1 MSQSCALRE
10 HYLRSL
16 CGLCPGPLR
25 GHHPG
30 QPDRL
35 QRCSRLLPMVVKTLA
50 LSVALSVALPV
61 AAQTQDFPAR
71 PIRLI
76 EGFGP
81 GGVVDL
87 VARLLMPK
95 LSAALGQPIVLEN
108 RVGAAGIIASSMVA
122 KAPPDGHTWLITT
135 GSHTSNTAF
144 NAANVPYDPLKDFT
158 AVTQVARTYGMV
170 HVVHPSIPARNVA
183 EFVALARKYP
193 GKLTYGA
200 AGVGNIFYI
209 GAEMLK
215 AFSGTDIRYVQYKGG
230 AQATNDLMGGHIDML
245 FLTTPVAMP
254 LIKGGKARPLAITGP
269 VRWKGLPEVPTMR
282 EAGFRDFDLIGWFG
296 LWLPV
301 NTRPEIVARLHAEVD
316 RAVAEPDIRSRFDE
330 LGLLPGGMRTDE
342 FARYVAQD
350 LAQMRELAARIAKAG
365 GHKPE

>member
-1 MSQSCALRE
+1 MSKS
-10 HYLRSL
+10 S
-16 CGLCPGPLR
+16 PSR
-25 GHHPG
+25 GRW
-30 QPDRL
+30 RL
-35 QRCSRLLPMVVKTLA
+35 ACLPSVLA
-50 LSVALSVALPV
+50 TMLV
-61 AAQTQDFPAR
+61 AAAVAPLPAQAQDFPAK

-76 EGFGP
+76 EGFGA

-108 RVGAAGIIASSMVA
+108 RVGAAGVIASSLVA
-122 KAPPDGHTWLITT
+122 KSAPDGHTWLITT

-144 NAANVPYDPLKDFT
+144 NAANVPYDPVKDFT
-158 AVTQVARTYGMV
+158 PVTQIARTYGMV
-170 HVVHPSIPARNVA
+170 HLVHPSIPARDVKA
-183 EFVALARKYP
+183 FVELARRHP

-200 AGVGNIFYI
+200 AGVGNILFI

-215 AFSGTDIRYVQYKGG
+215 AVTGTDIRYVQYKGA
-230 AQATNDLMGGHIDML
+230 AQATNDLMGGHIDTL

-269 VRWKGLPEVPTMR
+269 VRWKGLPDVPTMR
-282 EAGFRDFDLIGWFG
+282 ESGFPDFDLIGWFG
-296 LWLPV
+296 LWLPA
-301 NTRPEIVARLHAEVD
+301 NARPEIVARLHAEVE
-316 RAVAEPDIRSRFDE
+316 RAVADPDIRARFDE

-350 LAQMRELAARIAKAG
+350 LAQMRDLAARIAKAG
-365 GHKPE
+365 GLKQD

>member
-1 MSQSCALRE
+1 MSKCS
-10 HYLRSL
+10 
-16 CGLCPGPLR
+16 PLR
-25 GHHPG
+25 G
-30 QPDRL
+30 
-35 QRCSRLLPMVVKTLA
+35 QRRRSRLLPVLAAILA
-50 LSVALSVALPV
+50 LGAALPA
-61 AAQTQDFPAR
+61 AAQPQDFPAK

-76 EGFGP
+76 EGFGA

-87 VARLLMPK
+87 VARLVMPK
-95 LSAALGQPIVLEN
+95 LSAALGQQIMLEN
-108 RVGAAGIIASSMVA
+108 RVGAAGVVASSLVA

-144 NAANVPYDPLKDFT
+144 NAANVPYDPIKDFT
-158 AVTQVARTYGMV
+158 PVTQVARTFGMV
-170 HVVHPSIPARNVA
+170 HMVHPSIPARNVK

-193 GKLTYGA
+193 GKLTYGS

-245 FLTTPVAMP
+245 FMTTPVAMP
-254 LIKGGKARPLAITGP
+254 LIKGGKARPLALTGP
-269 VRWKGLPEVPTMR
+269 VRWKGLPDVPTMR
-282 EAGFRDFDLIGWFG
+282 EVGYPDFDLIGWFG
-296 LWLPV
+296 LWLPA

-316 RAVAEPDIRSRFDE
+316 RAVADPDIRTRFDD
-330 LGLLPGGMRTDE
+330 LGLLPGGMSTAE

-350 LAQMRELAARIAKAG
+350 LAQMRDLAARIAKAG
-365 GHKPE
+365 GHKTD

>member
-1 MSQSCALRE
+1 MSQSRLPRGPRCRARLPVLLASLMAL
-10 HYLRSL
+10 
-16 CGLCPGPLR
+16 
-25 GHHPG
+25 
-30 QPDRL
+30 
-35 QRCSRLLPMVVKTLA
+35 LLPIAMPSAVHA
-50 LSVALSVALPV
+50 
-61 AAQTQDFPAR
+61 QDFPAK

-76 EGFGP
+76 EGFGA

-87 VARLLMPK
+87 VARLVMPK
-95 LSAALGQPIVLEN
+95 LSAALGQQIMLEN
-108 RVGAAGIIASSMVA
+108 RVGAAGVVASSLVA

-144 NAANVPYDPLKDFT
+144 NAANVPYDPIKDFT
-158 AVTQVARTYGMV
+158 PVTQVARTFGMV
-170 HVVHPSIPARNVA
+170 HMVHPSIPARNVK

-193 GKLTYGA
+193 GKLTYGS

-245 FLTTPVAMP
+245 FMTTPVAMP
-254 LIKGGKARPLAITGP
+254 LIKGGKARPLALTGP
-269 VRWKGLPEVPTMR
+269 VRWKGLPDVPTMR
-282 EAGFRDFDLIGWFG
+282 EVGYPDFDLIGWFG
-296 LWLPV
+296 LWLPA

-316 RAVAEPDIRSRFDE
+316 RAVADPDIRTRFDD
-330 LGLLPGGMRTDE
+330 LGLLPGGMSTAE

-350 LAQMRELAARIAKAG
+350 LAQMRDLAARIAKAG
-365 GHKPE
+365 GHKTD

>member
-1 MSQSCALRE
+1 MS
-10 HYLRSL
+10 
-16 CGLCPGPLR
+16 
-25 GHHPG
+25 
-30 QPDRL
+30 
-35 QRCSRLLPMVVKTLA
+35 RCSPRFGQLRRSRP
-50 LSVALSVALPV
+50 LSVLAITLLLSTALPA
-61 AAQTQDFPAR
+61 AAQPQDFPAR

-76 EGFGP
+76 EGFGA

-95 LSAALGQPIVLEN
+95 ISAALGQPIVLEN
-108 RVGAAGIIASSMVA
+108 RVGAAGVIASSLVA

-144 NAANVPYDPLKDFT
+144 NAANVPYDPIKDFT
-158 AVTQVARTYGMV
+158 PVTLIARTYGMV
-170 HVVHPSIPARNVA
+170 HVIHPSIPARNVK

-193 GKLTYGA
+193 GKLTYGS

-245 FLTTPVAMP
+245 FMTTPVAMP
-254 LIKGGKARPLAITGP
+254 LINGGKARPLAITGP
-269 VRWKGLPEVPTMR
+269 VRWKGLPDVPTMR
-282 EAGFRDFDLIGWFG
+282 EVGYPDFDLIGWFG
-296 LWLPV
+296 LWLPP
-301 NTRPEIVARLHAEVD
+301 NTRPEIVARLHAEVE
-316 RAVAEPDIRSRFDE
+316 RAIADPDIRNRFDE

-350 LAQMRELAARIAKAG
+350 LAQMRDLAARIAKAG
-365 GHKPE
+365 GNKTE

>member
-1 MSQSCALRE
+1 MSKRSPHRGQLRRARTLSMLSAALV
-10 HYLRSL
+10 LPAVL
-16 CGLCPGPLR
+16 GAV
-25 GHHPG
+25 
-30 QPDRL
+30 QP
-35 QRCSRLLPMVVKTLA
+35 A
-50 LSVALSVALPV
+50 
-61 AAQTQDFPAR
+61 AAQSQDFPAK

-76 EGFGP
+76 EGFGA

-95 LSAALGQPIVLEN
+95 LSAALGQPIILEN
-108 RVGAAGIIASSMVA
+108 RVGAAGVIASSAVS

-144 NAANVPYDPLKDFT
+144 NAANVPYDPIKDFT
-158 AVTQVARTYGMV
+158 PVTQIARTYGMV
-170 HVVHPSIPARNVA
+170 HLVHPSIPARNVK
-183 EFVALARKYP
+183 EFVAIARKHP

-200 AGVGNIFYI
+200 AGIGNILFI

-215 AFSGTDIRYVQYKGG
+215 AVTGTDIRYVQYKGA
-230 AQATNDLMGGHIDML
+230 AQATNDLMGGHIDTL

-269 VRWKGLPEVPTMR
+269 IRWKGLPDVPTMR
-282 EAGFRDFDLIGWFG
+282 ESGFPDFDLIGWFG
-296 LWLPV
+296 LWLPP
-301 NTRPEIVARLHAEVD
+301 NTRPEIVARLHAEVE
-316 RAVAEPDIRSRFDE
+316 RAVAEPDIRARFEE

-342 FARYVAQD
+342 FARYIAQD

-365 GHKPE
+365 GLKQE